1 MRDLVNVNEKVE
13 NIMRKVQSI
22 IAENVKEDYQ
32 LFLFGS
38 RANAAGINQI
48 PKIEVAQIMIFHTHL
63 ITLYSSPLK

>member
-1 MRDLVNVNEKVE
+1 MRDQVNVNEKVE

-22 IAENVKEDYQ
+22 IAEIVKEDHL

-38 RANAAGINQI
+38 RANATGINQI
-48 PKIEVAQIMIFHTHL
+48 PKIEVAQIIIFQPHL